1 MSQRYRKASIT
12 LLFTGAALS
21 LLSGF
26 LLVSASIARETV
38 APHPMHEAAPWGKP
52 KVTRDDPAHVLMLLE
67 AIDHA
72 DADVV
77 AKATMLVAS
86 GMANYWPALGVHD
99 AALDCGFLEDPIEW
113 TWRFFLGGAE
123 ELVPGFTEHQT
134 LERADWR
141 IALRKGVGF
150 CSQQS
155 MVLAGYL
162 RERGI
167 ESDVLRLEGHV
178 IAVAHTPEGDILLD
192 PDYGVVLRCSLA
204 QAESDPE
211 FVRAAYL
218 AAGFGVEQTDMVV
231 KIYGAEGND
240 FYRTVHLERAEPR
253 GAVLLF
259 VGIVMMVVGIYGIRR
274 GRA

>member
-38 APHPMHEAAPWGKP
+38 APHPMHESAPWGKP

-162 RERGI
+162 RERGLNPMC
-167 ESDVLRLEGHV
+167 SDSKVTSSPLPTRQRATSCSIQITELCCAAVSRKRSQILSSCVLR
-178 IAVAHTPEGDILLD
+178 ILLR
-192 PDYGVVLRCSLA
+192 GLA
-204 QAESDPE
+204 QS
-211 FVRAAYL
+211 R
-218 AAGFGVEQTDMVV
+218 QTWWS
-231 KIYGAEGND
+231 KSTA
-240 FYRTVHLERAEPR
+240 
-253 GAVLLF
+253 
-259 VGIVMMVVGIYGIRR
+259 RR
-274 GRA
+274 GTAFTERCASNARSHAERYFSSSAS

>member
-38 APHPMHEAAPWGKP
+38 APHPMHESAPWGKP

-113 TWRFFLGGAE
+113 TRRFFLGGAE

-167 ESDVLRLEGHV
+167 ESDVL
-178 IAVAHTPEGDILLD
+178 
-192 PDYGVVLRCSLA
+192 
-204 QAESDPE
+204 
-211 FVRAAYL
+211 
-218 AAGFGVEQTDMVV
+218 
-231 KIYGAEGND
+231 
-240 FYRTVHLERAEPR
+240 
-253 GAVLLF
+253 
-259 VGIVMMVVGIYGIRR
+259 
-274 GRA
+274 